1 MYYSDFGIWSCHTK
15 HQIYTNSSIRL
26 RYKLIKSARSE
37 KKSLSLHP
45 VIKINHMEDVNRL
58 KLVLVE
64 KKRTSKWL
72 SEQLGVNPST
82 VSKWCTNTSQ
92 PDLAC
97 IVKIAELLE
106 VDIRELFVSEY
117 KQYLL
122 SQELK

>member
-1 MYYSDFGIWSCHTK
+1 M
-15 HQIYTNSSIRL
+15 
-26 RYKLIKSARSE
+26 
-37 KKSLSLHP
+37 HP
-45 VIKINHMEDVNRL
+45 VIKINQMEDVNRL

-92 PDLAC
+92 PDLAS
-97 IVKIAELLE
+97 ILKIADLLE
-106 VDIRELFVSEY
+106 VDIRELFVREY

-122 SQELK
+122 SQEQKY